1 MLKENWLIGFIG
13 QGFIG
18 KSYADDF
25 ENRGYKIVRYSV
37 KQFPENKEKIKD
49 CDAVFIAV
57 PAQTLPT
64 GFDDNVIVEVLKLVG
79 KGKIAVI
86 KCTLPQGYTE
96 KFQAMYPDIFVV
108 HSPEFLT
115 EKNAAWE
122 AAHPERNII
131 GYTEKS
137 FPCCEDLMEILP
149 PAEFKT
155 IVPARTAE
163 LIKYAGNCL
172 LYFKVMMMNII
183 YDISQ
188 KNGID
193 YDQLKA
199 AVGADSRLG
208 HSHLDIVHFGGRGA
222 GGHCFIKDFAA
233 LREMYVKQ
241 FETERNNKDP
251 HYIAGLNLLRA
262 TEEFNKSLL
271 LETGKDKD
279 LLQGVYGDD
288 YDKVKI

>member
-1 MLKENWLIGFIG
+1 MSTKDWLIGFIG

-25 ENRGYKIVRYSV
+25 ENRGYKIVRYSTN
-37 KQFPENKEKIKD
+37 QFPENKEKIKE

-64 GFDDNVIVEVLKLVG
+64 GFDDSVIVEVLKLIG

-96 KFQAMYPDIFVV
+96 KFQAMYPDIYVV

-115 EKNAAWE
+115 EKTAKYDAAN
-122 AAHPERNII
+122 PDRNIL

-137 FPCCEDLMEILP
+137 FNRCGELMEILP
-149 PAEFKT
+149 PAPFET
-155 IVPARTAE
+155 IVPAKTAE
-163 LIKYAGNCL
+163 LIKYAGNCWF
-172 LYFKVMMMNII
+172 YFKVMIMNII
-183 YDISQ
+183 HDIAV
-188 KNGID
+188 KNGVD
-193 YDQLKA
+193 YEQLKDAVA
-199 AVGADSRLG
+199 ADKRIGR
-208 HSHLDIVHFGGRGA
+208 SHLDVVHQGGRGA

-241 FETERNNKDP
+241 FETERNNNDP

-262 TEEFNKSLL
+262 VEEFNKSLL

-279 LLQGVYGDD
+279 LLKGVYGDD